1 MSRFQEMICTM
12 KTVDYGEKK
21 QFLQYLVRI
30 TERAKYQLTRE
41 DQQELLA
48 FAYEEVDR
56 MLRAIPAAGTT
67 RKKMSF
73 SNVKTI

>member
-1 MSRFQEMICTM
+1 MSGFQEMICTM
-12 KTVDYGEKK
+12 KMVDYGEKK

-41 DQQELLA
+41 DQQALLA

-56 MLRAIPAAGTT
+56 MLRAIPAAGCYKEKT
-67 RKKMSF
+67 SF
-73 SNVKTI
+73 LSVKTT